1 MTQQHPI
8 GTKGRIG
15 IWILPESSR
24 TNDMFQGTT
33 SLDTKEGISMTEP
46 FTIQFNDL
54 DTLQEALVIVR
65 YDDRCVV
72 VALSHKEDGDLQ
84 VVMNKDD
91 ARRLLEALNAAVN

>member
-1 MTQQHPI
+1 
-8 GTKGRIG
+8 
-15 IWILPESSR
+15 
-24 TNDMFQGTT
+24 MFQGTT
-33 SLDTKEGISMTEP
+33 SLDNWKGISMTEP

-72 VALSHKEDGDLQ
+72 VALSHKETGDLQ

-91 ARRLLEALNAAVN
+91 ARRLLEALNAAVK

>member
-1 MTQQHPI
+1 MKTAANNYDSVQAEERGPD
-8 GTKGRIG
+8 
-15 IWILPESSR
+15 L
-24 TNDMFQGTT
+24 NDGMFQGTT
-33 SLDTKEGISMTEP
+33 SLDIREGISMTEP

-72 VALSHKEDGDLQ
+72 VALSHKETGDLQ

-91 ARRLLEALNAAVN
+91 ARRFLEALNAAVK